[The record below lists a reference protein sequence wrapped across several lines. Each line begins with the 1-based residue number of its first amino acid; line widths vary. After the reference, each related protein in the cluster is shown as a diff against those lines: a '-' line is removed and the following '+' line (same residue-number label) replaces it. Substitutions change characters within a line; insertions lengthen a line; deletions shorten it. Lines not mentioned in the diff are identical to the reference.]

1 MFCFFWPWDMWDLSF
16 PTHSPCIGRW
26 GPSHW
31 TGRKASSIHSW
42 GLYAFH
48 LVPSA
53 QVVCTWPFRD
63 RNTTVLGSVWFP
75 GKEFKGT
82 IQLERSIIS
91 PDFSYLGSQLAF
103 RMEYWGKVIYSK
115 KPAFCSQLDSEN
127 FVTYLFW
134 LAGNSA
140 KSILFHHM
148 VTAFTQIT
156 SFFVRSWT
164 CSHSLGCLQFIWE
177 RKKK

>member
-1 MFCFFWPWDMWDLSF
+1 MWDLSF
-16 PTHSPCIGRW
+16 PTRDQTRTSCIGRW

-31 TGRKASSIHSW
+31 TGRKVSSIHSW
-42 GLYAFH
+42 GLYALH
-48 LVPSA
+48 LVPFA
-53 QVVCTWPFRD
+53 QVVCTWPFQD

-75 GKEFKGT
+75 GKEFKRT

-91 PDFSYLGSQLAF
+91 P
-103 RMEYWGKVIYSK
+103 EYWGKVIYSK

-127 FVTYLFW
+127 FVTCLFW

-140 KSILFHHM
+140 KSIMFHHI
-148 VTAFTQIT
+148 VTAFIQIT
-156 SFFVRSWT
+156 SFFVRSWIY
-164 CSHSLGCLQFIWE
+164 SHSLGCLQFIWE